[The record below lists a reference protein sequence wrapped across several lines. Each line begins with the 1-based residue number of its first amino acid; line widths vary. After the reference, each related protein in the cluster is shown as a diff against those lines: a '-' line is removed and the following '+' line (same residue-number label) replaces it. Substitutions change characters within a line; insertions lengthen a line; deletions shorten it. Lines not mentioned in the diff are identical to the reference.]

1 MVYFFDNS
9 FFRVTRDTKTY
20 DEQNFKVH
28 HMCQFFDSK
37 KLLKN
42 HEDKNHRITNRK
54 IVQLK
59 SLILVITTATNCW
72 LSEVILSTDRTVL
85 SVI

>member
-1 MVYFFDNS
+1 MTNKIS
-9 FFRVTRDTKTY
+9 R
-20 DEQNFKVH
+20 
-28 HMCQFFDSK
+28 CIICGQFFDSK

-42 HEDKNHRITNRK
+42 HKDKNHRITNRK

-59 SLILVITTATNCW
+59 SLILVITTATNYW